1 MTRTSALL
9 ACAAGLA
16 LIAGQAAAADPAAVL
31 VDRYV
36 AWRGGPAFE
45 RATGVHATGTATDGR
60 FGGSVERWITAGHGR
75 DRFAFGALTS
85 DSAYGPDGAWT
96 VTLSGQIEA
105 PSPAEADAARRR
117 DLLTFDDALR
127 GAAGATVTLAT
138 PETLDGAPVSVLH
151 VTFGGP
157 DAYDLLIDP
166 ATGALKAERRLEDGR
181 RTLVRYDDWR
191 TVEGV
196 RMPFVERLQEEGD
209 PIERRLTFTAMD
221 IDPAVGP
228 AVWTPPAPRQ
238 VARFA
243 PGVQATAP
251 LPFEFFLGSRIYI
264 PATVAGQE
272 THVLLDSGAETTVL
286 DSRFADAAGIK
297 VSGVVTAVGTGGR
310 QEAQLA
316 SGVTIR
322 IGDVEL
328 KDLTV
333 ALVDLSSIEQ
343 AIGRP
348 IPVILGKEVLN
359 ALTVEL
365 DFQGK
370 TIAFADP
377 ARFTP
382 PAGAVEVPV
391 TSANGIRSVP
401 VSIEGGPPVQVDF
414 DLGNGSAFLAY
425 SAWWKPA
432 GTLSDGRPVSKTLSG
447 AIGGIKTRNIASLRS
462 VTFAGVTFH
471 DVPTVFFDDDG
482 QSAESNRTL
491 GNVGM
496 PILSRFRLTTD
507 YAHNRLFLTPLPDAA
522 ARPFSKDRSGVLA
535 RPARDGK
542 AEILLIAPGSPA
554 EAVGLKAGQILTAVN
569 GLALTGDNAAAIQAL
584 RTLPAGSSV
593 SFTLS
598 TGETRTVVLK
608 DYF

>member
-1 MTRTSALL
+1 MTPTSRLL
-9 ACAAGLA
+9 ACVAGLA
-16 LIAGQAAAADPAAVL
+16 LLAGPAAAADPTAAMI
-31 VDRYV
+31 DRYV

-45 RATGVHATGTATDGR
+45 RATGVHAAGEATDGR
-60 FGGSVERWITAGHGR
+60 FGGPAERWITPGRGR
-75 DRFAFGALTS
+75 DRVAFGALTT

-96 VTLSGQIEA
+96 VTLSGQVEA
-105 PSPAEADAARRR
+105 PSAAEAESARRR
-117 DLLTFDDALR
+117 DLLVFDDALR
-127 GAAGATVTLAT
+127 GVGGASVSLAATEVF
-138 PETLDGAPVSVLH
+138 DGAPVSVLH

-181 RTLVRYDDWR
+181 TILVRYDDWR

-196 RMPFVERLQEEGD
+196 RMPFVETLEEAGD
-209 PIERRLTFTAMD
+209 PIRRRLTFTAMD
-221 IDPAVGP
+221 IDPVVAPTVWSRPADRAV
-228 AVWTPPAPRQ
+228 AS
-238 VARFA
+238 FA
-243 PGVQATAP
+243 PGVRATAP

-264 PATVAGQE
+264 PATVAGRA

-297 VSGVVTAVGTGGR
+297 VSGVVTAIGTGGR

-322 IGDVEL
+322 IGEVEL

-333 ALVDLSSIEQ
+333 ALVDLSAIEQ
-343 AIGRP
+343 MIGRP

-359 ALTVEL
+359 ALTVDL
-365 DFQGK
+365 DFQGR
-370 TIAFADP
+370 TIAFEDP

-432 GTLSDGRPVSKTLSG
+432 GTLSDGRPVSQTLSG
-447 AIGGIKTRNIASLRS
+447 AIGGLKTRSIASLRS
-462 VTFAGVTFH
+462 VTFAGMTFRN
-471 DVPTVFFDDDG
+471 VPTVFFDDDG

-491 GNVGM
+491 GNIGM

-507 YAHNRLFLTPLPDAA
+507 YSRNRLFLTPLPDAA
-522 ARPFSKDRSGVLA
+522 TRPFARNRAGVLA

-554 EAVGLKAGQILTAVN
+554 EAAGLKTGETITAVN
-569 GLALTGDNAAAIQAL
+569 GLALTGDNAQAIGAI
-584 RTLPAGSSV
+584 RALPAGSSV

>member
-1 MTRTSALL
+1 SA
-9 ACAAGLA
+9 
-16 LIAGQAAAADPAAVL
+16 
-31 VDRYV
+31 
-36 AWRGGPAFE
+36 
-45 RATGVHATGTATDGR
+45 
-60 FGGSVERWITAGHGR
+60 
-75 DRFAFGALTS
+75 
-85 DSAYGPDGAWT
+85 
-96 VTLSGQIEA
+96 
-105 PSPAEADAARRR
+105 AEAESARRR
-117 DLLTFDDALR
+117 DLLVFDDALR
-127 GAAGATVTLAT
+127 GAGGARVSLAAT
-138 PETLDGAPVSVLH
+138 EVFDGASVSVLH

-181 RTLVRYDDWR
+181 TILVRYDDWR

-196 RMPFVERLQEEGD
+196 RMPFVETLEEAGD
-209 PIERRLTFTAMD
+209 PIKRRLTFTAMD
-221 IDPAVGP
+221 IDPVVSPTVWSRPADRAV
-228 AVWTPPAPRQ
+228 AS
-238 VARFA
+238 FA
-243 PGVQATAP
+243 PGARATAP

-264 PATVAGQE
+264 PATVAGRT

-286 DSRFADAAGIK
+286 DSRFAEAAGIK

-322 IGDVEL
+322 IGEVAL
-328 KDLTV
+328 RDLTV
-333 ALVDLSSIEQ
+333 ALVDLSAIEQ
-343 AIGRP
+343 MIGRP

-359 ALTVEL
+359 ALTVDL

-370 TIAFADP
+370 TIAFEDP

-401 VSIEGGPPVQVDF
+401 VSIEGGPPIQVDF

-432 GTLSDGRPVSKTLSG
+432 GTLSDGRPVSQTLSG
-447 AIGGIKTRNIASLRS
+447 AIGGLKTRSIASLRA
-462 VTFAGVTFH
+462 VTFAGVTFRN
-471 DVPTVFFDDDG
+471 VPTVFFDDDG
-482 QSAESNRTL
+482 QSAESNRTF

-507 YAHNRLFLTPLPDAA
+507 YSRDRLFLTPLPDAA
-522 ARPFSKDRSGVLA
+522 TRPFAKDRAGVLA

-542 AEILLIAPGSPA
+542 AEILLVAPGSPA
-554 EAVGLKAGQILTAVN
+554 EAAGLKTGETITAVN
-569 GLALTGDNAAAIQAL
+569 GLALTGNNAQAIGAI
-584 RTLPAGSSV
+584 RALPAGSSV

-598 TGETRTVVLK
+598 TGEIRTVVLK

>member
-1 MTRTSALL
+1 MTRASALL
-9 ACAAGLA
+9 ACAAALA
-16 LIAGQAAAADPAAVL
+16 LFAGPAAAADPAAAVI
-31 VDRYV
+31 DRYV
-36 AWRGGPAFE
+36 AWRGGSAFE
-45 RATGVHATGTATDGR
+45 RATGLHATGTATDGR
-60 FGGSVERWITAGHGR
+60 FGGPVERWITDGRGR

-96 VTLSGQIEA
+96 VTLSGQIEV
-105 PSPAEADAARRR
+105 PSAAEAEAARRR

-127 GAAGATVTLAT
+127 GAGGATVTLGA
-138 PETLDGAPVSVLH
+138 PETFDGATVSVLH
-151 VTFGGP
+151 VAFGGP
-157 DAYDLLIDP
+157 DAYDLLID
-166 ATGALKAERRLEDGR
+166 ATTGALKAGRRLEDGR
-181 RTLVRYDDWR
+181 KILVRYGDWR
-191 TVEGV
+191 MVEGV
-196 RMPFVERLQEEGD
+196 RMPFLERLQEAGD
-209 PIERRLTFTAMD
+209 PIERQLTFSAMD
-221 IDPAVGP
+221 IDPVVAP
-228 AVWTPPAPRQ
+228 TVWAPPAARQ

-264 PATVAGQE
+264 PATVAGQA

-286 DSRFADAAGIK
+286 DSRFAEAAGIR

-322 IGDVEL
+322 IGEVEL

-359 ALTVEL
+359 ALTVDL
-365 DFQGK
+365 DFQGR
-370 TIAFADP
+370 TIAFEDP
-377 ARFTP
+377 ARFRP
-382 PAGAVEVPV
+382 AAGAVEVPV

-432 GTLSDGRPVSKTLSG
+432 GALADGRPVSKTLSG
-447 AIGGIKTRNIASLRS
+447 AIGGIKPRDIASLRA
-462 VTFAGVTFH
+462 VTFAGVTFR

-491 GNVGM
+491 GNIGM

-507 YAHNRLFLTPLPDAA
+507 YARNRLFLTPLPDAA
-522 ARPFSKDRSGVLA
+522 TRPFPKDRSGVLA

-542 AEILLIAPGSPA
+542 AEILMIAPGSPA
-554 EAVGLKAGQILTAVN
+554 EAAGLKAGEILTAVN
-569 GLALTGDNAAAIQAL
+569 GLALTGDNASAIQGL
-584 RTLPAGSSV
+584 RALPAGSSV

-598 TGETRTVVLK
+598 TGETRKLVLK